1 MKTMISIGV
10 MMVVPLKLIARMEAN
25 STLQIVPLVK
35 NIRPNPVKIIRYLDT
50 VAMVKNVNSLMG
62 IMNLILLIVEIS
74 IRPKNV
80 KTFGRKAFAYMELG
94 VNFYILNVK
103 CDQVNP
109 DRTNT

>member
-10 MMVVPLKLIARMEAN
+10 MMFAQLKLIAQMEAN
-25 STLQIVPLVK
+25 STLQIVPRVK
-35 NIRPNPVKIIRYLDT
+35 NIRPNPAKIIRYLDS

-80 KTFGRKAFAYMELG
+80 KTFGRKDFAYMELG

-109 DRTNT
+109 DPMNT